1 MHTSTHAR
9 RRRIRGTIASLM
21 AVALIASALTVA
33 GAQTEPTTEPE
44 TTEVWSG
51 EITWGSWSYTSRG
64 RTVFS
69 SGYRRGSF
77 GALTPD
83 TFDLDGTSVAID
95 EIKVRK
101 RPGTGE
107 NALYFGTDTADS
119 YDALE
124 GMFLSLSF
132 PGEDE
137 PRAAPIRSANWET
150 TSIYNLFPDDWVHPV
165 DGTTVSVAI
174 FRNDPPSEPPTPA
187 PERED
192 RVWSAE
198 ITWGARWY
206 SGWSQPL
213 PPGMTVA
220 DVYQSGYNRG
230 YFNDGFGALT
240 PDTAF
245 DVDGTSVTINMI
257 TVRNAIDS
265 IGRGPN
271 WLDFFTG
278 SADSYDALEGMFLWL
293 SFPGE
298 DEPRVVEFHRG
309 VGHGVAFYDVF
320 PTDWVHP
327 PEETR
332 VSVAIFR
339 TDPTSDQPPPTTQ
352 PSPTTQPPPTQSCEW
367 LATELVRQTLEVA
380 RLKVEVARLEES
392 LAAAE
397 AKLAP
402 VAKSQRPVAPVD
414 KPQRPS
420 GLTATPLT
428 STSTQINLAWNDPDP
443 ADKVTGWVVYGRPVA
458 RGFKSEVIER
468 LGADAS
474 GTQVIA
480 SADHR
485 RWTFWVAAE
494 NTVGE
499 SRKSYGV
506 RIARD
511 KRTGAWG

>member
-1 MHTSTHAR
+1 MPTSTHTR
-9 RRRIRGTIASLM
+9 RGRFRGTIMCLM
-21 AVALIASALTVA
+21 AGALIASALTVA
-33 GAQTEPTTEPE
+33 GAQTEPTPEPE

-83 TFDLDGTSVAID
+83 TAFEVDGTSVTID

-101 RPGTGE
+101 RHGTGE

-137 PRAAPIRSANWET
+137 PRVAPIRRADWET
-150 TSIYNLFPDDWVHPV
+150 TSTYNLFPDDWVHPA
-165 DGTTVSVAI
+165 DGTTVSVEI
-174 FRNDPPSEPPTPA
+174 FRNDPPSEPPTPV

-206 SGWSQPL
+206 GGFSRPL

-220 DVYQSGYNRG
+220 DVYVSGYRRG
-230 YFNDGFGALT
+230 DGWLSEYGALT

-245 DVDGTSVTINMI
+245 NVDGTSVTINHI
-257 TVRNAIDS
+257 RVHNAIDGV
-265 IGRGPN
+265 GRGPN
-271 WLDFFTG
+271 WLGFGVDTEEG
-278 SADSYDALEGMFLWL
+278 YDALEGMFLWL

-298 DEPRVVEFHRG
+298 DEPRVTDFHSAAG
-309 VGHGVAFYDVF
+309 NAAGFYDVF

-327 PEETR
+327 AEGTK

-339 TDPTSDQPPPTTQ
+339 TDPTSDQPP
-352 PSPTTQPPPTQSCEW
+352 STTQPPVTTQPPTTQSCEW
-367 LATELVRQTLEVA
+367 LATELVRQTLKVA
-380 RLKVEVARLEES
+380 RLQVEVARLEES

-402 VAKSQRPVAPVD
+402 VTNAPVT
-414 KPQRPS
+414 KPQGRPS
-420 GLTATPLT
+420 GFTATPLT
-428 STSTQINLAWNDPDP
+428 STSTQINLAWDDPDP

-458 RGFKSEVIER
+458 RGFAPEVVER
-468 LGADAS
+468 LGADAR
-474 GTQVIA
+474 GTQVTA

-485 RWTFWVAAE
+485 RWAFWVAAE
-494 NTVGE
+494 NAAGE
-499 SRKSYGV
+499 GRKSFGA
-506 RIARD
+506 RIARN